1 MFFYLS
7 KVFWFFADPG
17 NAFLF
22 ALLFGFILA
31 KTRFKRLG
39 KGLVA
44 LSIVFALLV
53 SVVPVGPMLL
63 NALEERF
70 PAPKTLPDT
79 IAGIVVLGGV
89 IDPYRSEIRQT
100 PVIGGAVERITISA
114 NLAKKYPEARLIY
127 TGGSGSLR
135 HQDQKEADHVVE
147 LYESLGIPR
156 DRLLLE
162 RVSRNTW
169 ENAKFSIEIASP
181 VSSENWILV
190 TSAFHMPRAVGVFR
204 RVGWE
209 LIPYPVDYNVGVVE
223 SFPSPLSFTRGLG
236 SLSHAGHEWIGLIA
250 YWITGKN
257 SAAFPKPRF
266 SEDK

>member
-22 ALLFGFILA
+22 ALLLGFVLA

-39 KGLVA
+39 KGLIA
-44 LSIVFALLV
+44 TSIMFALLV
-53 SVVPVGPMLL
+53 SLVPVGAMLL
-63 NALEERF
+63 NTLEERF

-89 IDPYRSEIRQT
+89 VDPYRSEIRKT
-100 PVIGGAVERITISA
+100 PAIGGAVERITVSA
-114 NLAKKYPEARLIY
+114 NLARKYPEARLIY

-135 HQDQKEADHVVE
+135 YPDQREADYVVE
-147 LYESLGIPR
+147 LYEALGVSR

-162 RVSRNTW
+162 RESRNTW
-169 ENAKFSIEIASP
+169 ENAKFSIEMASP
-181 VSSENWILV
+181 VTSENWILV

-209 LIPYPVDYNVGVVE
+209 LIPYPVDFNVGE
-223 SFPSPLSFTRGLG
+223 IENFPSPLSFTNGLNAI
-236 SLSHAGHEWIGLIA
+236 SHAGHEWIGLIA